1 MFILRKRESPGSQWP
16 FHPWPAR
23 RSNAIVGWKDATP
36 ERTRRR
42 ALSRLRGFSLVAVAM
57 FGVIMFAGVAIER
70 FLADEPTGAA
80 SPATSQSGK
89 ETDDERLSAL
99 LSEHRRVVRGY

>member
-1 MFILRKRESPGSQWP
+1 MFIPRKRESPGSQWP

-23 RSNAIVGWKDATP
+23 RSHAIVGRKDATP

-42 ALSRLRGFSLVAVAM
+42 ALSRLPGFSLVAVAM
-57 FGVIMFAGVAIER
+57 FSVIMFAGVAIER
-70 FLADEPTGAA
+70 FLAGEPTGAA